1 MNALTDGLRFDTP
14 AWLLLLPLALLP
26 LVRGLRHAAHA
37 TPWLALV
44 PRDALSAALDA
55 LLRGAAALAIG
66 ATVLAL
72 AGPFREGREVAR
84 VGQGAEIVLVL
95 DRSSSMDEG
104 FDGAGRDG
112 LLRNMRPAPGEATK
126 GSVARDVLAR
136 FVAARA
142 NDAFA
147 LVLFAQYP
155 MAFLPFTQSTAVV
168 QSAID
173 ASRLGRGLGNTDI
186 GLALQAAAAQFDDR
200 PYAGSRV
207 LVLVSDGGAH
217 LDPEVQQALA
227 KVLRRNRIGVYWIYL
242 RGAFGQ
248 KLDLAAA
255 AAPALSPALSPA
267 LAPALAPSPAAA
279 DLSQWPEQS
288 LHVYLGSLG
297 LPYRAYEAVKV
308 ASVQAALDD
317 LARLERHPLHSI
329 ERLPREDGVPT
340 MLAVALGSLGV
351 LLASR
356 LAVARR
362 P

>member
-1 MNALTDGLRFDTP
+1 MIDGLRFDTP
-14 AWLLLLPLALLP
+14 AWLALLPLALLP
-26 LVRGLRHAAHA
+26 LVCGMRHAAHA

-44 PRDALSAALDA
+44 PRDTLSAALDA
-55 LLRGAAALAIG
+55 LLRGAATLAIA

-72 AGPFREGREVAR
+72 AAPFREGREVAR

-126 GSVARDVLAR
+126 ASVARDVLAR
-136 FVAARA
+136 FVAARE

-147 LVLFAQYP
+147 LVLFSQYP

-173 ASRLGRGLGNTDI
+173 ASRIGRGLGNTDI

-217 LDPEVQQALA
+217 LDPEVQQALG
-227 KVLRRNRIGVYWIYL
+227 KTLRRNRIGVYWIYL

-248 KLDLAAA
+248 KLDLGPDPAHNAAA
-255 AAPALSPALSPA
+255 AQ
-267 LAPALAPSPAAA
+267 

-288 LHVYLGSLG
+288 LHVYLGGLA
-297 LPYRAYEAVKV
+297 LPYRAYEAVQV

-317 LARLERHPLHSI
+317 LARLERHPLHTI
-329 ERLPREDGVPT
+329 ERLPREDGVPAA
-340 MLAVALGSLGV
+340 LAVALGALGV

-356 LAVARR
+356 LLVARR
-362 P
+362 R